1 VSAAPLR
8 LFEGYGVEL
17 EYAIVER
24 GTLAVLPVADQV
36 LRAAVGAIASDYEDG
51 PVAWSNELVLHVIEL
66 KTNGPTPSLAGWAER
81 FLAEVRRIDG
91 ILAPLGGRLM
101 PTGMHPT
108 MVPERDTELWPH
120 DASEVYAAYDRIFG
134 CRGHGWSNLQS
145 CHLNLPF
152 SGDDEFGRLH
162 AAIRAV
168 LPLLPA
174 LAASSPFVEGRAS
187 GFLDSRLEAYE
198 RNQARIP
205 SIAGMIVP
213 EPVFTEADYRREILA
228 RAYADIA
235 PFDPGGLLRHEF
247 LNSRG
252 AIARFERDAIEIR
265 LLDTQETPA
274 ADLAIASLVSA
285 VLRALVAERWVPL
298 AALQALETA
307 PLAAVLDA
315 TIRDGDAALVTHGP
329 LVAALGAG
337 PAPRRAGDLWARL
350 AAAVRD
356 DAALEPALATALDV
370 ILAEGPLARR
380 VLRAAGGAPAPAR
393 LVEVYASL
401 CDCLVAG
408 RSFRP

>member
-1 VSAAPLR
+1 VTGAPLR

-17 EYAIVER
+17 EYAIVDR
-24 GTLAVLPVADQV
+24 QTLAVLPVADQV
-36 LRAAVGAIASDYEDG
+36 LRAAVGEIASDYEDG

-81 FLAEVRRIDG
+81 FLADVRRIDG

-108 MVPERDTELWPH
+108 MVPERDTKLWPH
-120 DASEVYAAYDRIFG
+120 DSSEIYEAYDRIFG

-162 AAIRAV
+162 AAVRAV

-174 LAASSPFVEGRAS
+174 LAASSPFVEGRVS
-187 GFLDSRLEAYE
+187 GLLDGRLDAYK

-205 SIAGMIVP
+205 SIAGLIVP
-213 EPVFTEADYRREILA
+213 EPVFTEADYRCEILG
-228 RAYADIA
+228 RSYADIA
-235 PFDPGGLLRHEF
+235 PFDPTGLLQHEF

-252 AIARFERDAIEIR
+252 AIARFERSAIEIR

-285 VLRALVAERWVPL
+285 VLRALVADRWASL

-315 TIRDGDAALVTHGP
+315 TIRDGDEAMVEHGP
-329 LVAALGAG
+329 LLALLGAG
-337 PAPRRAGDLWARL
+337 PAPRRAGALWAHL
-350 AAAVRD
+350 ASAVEG
-356 DAALEPALATALDV
+356 DAALEPALIAALDV
-370 ILAEGPLARR
+370 MLADGPLARR
-380 VLRAAGGAPAPAR
+380 ILRATGPTPTPDR
-393 LVEVYASL
+393 IVEVYRGL